1 MNQFPDSRV
10 SIPKARRFEK
20 TREIHGDTR
29 VDGYAWLRDVDDA
42 DVVAYLEAER
52 SFYDSSTAHLRPLVD
67 SLTSDMAARV
77 PPTDSGAS
85 YGRSRFVY
93 YTRTPAGGEY
103 EQLWRGR
110 YLRGPAEGGSGSGD
124 RLLLDPDALT
134 GESAYVE
141 VGVSLI
147 SPDERLL
154 AYSVDTTGDEVYRL
168 RFRDLEPASGEP
180 RDLGDE
186 IPRAYYGGAW
196 SADSQTFFY
205 TVHDAAYRPYQV
217 WRHRVGTAVAQDV
230 LVLNEDDERYDVD
243 VRATRSGDLVVIHV
257 ANRDT
262 SEVWLVDAH
271 HPDDEPRCVE
281 PRRRRVEYACEHART
296 ASGDRLFIVT
306 NDGAT
311 EFRMMTAPLSTP
323 GRDSWVEV
331 LAEDPAERLYD
342 VTAFAGHLVTTVR
355 RDAVLMAR
363 SYRIT
368 DRGELADPVDIGP
381 SMPAGTLEPA
391 HNEQFETSELQVVE
405 ESWTHPKAWYSVDLA
420 AGERRHLM
428 TQDVPAY
435 DVGRYVSDR
444 LHAPVG
450 EVQIP
455 VTLVRHVD
463 TPLDGSAP
471 CLLYGYGAY
480 EACFE
485 PEFDAALTALL
496 DRGVVWAHAG
506 IRGGGEG
513 GRRWWLDGHLEHKQ
527 NTYRDHVAAADF
539 LADGLVD
546 GSRIVTRGLSAG
558 GLLQGAVFSQAP
570 ARWAGVIAEVPAV
583 DILTTMLD
591 PSIPLTINEW
601 DEWGDPREAD
611 EYWWLRAYSPYDNVP
626 AAGVRPDLLVTGT
639 LHDARV
645 MVWEPTK
652 WVAELRHSDPAW
664 SPRCLYRVELG
675 EGAHAGPSG
684 RYAHLRYEAE
694 IYAWTLDRFGLAH
707 DARRLSA
714 T

>member
-1 MNQFPDSRV
+1 M
-10 SIPKARRFEK
+10 RRNEQ
-20 TREIHGDTR
+20 TREIHGDVR
-29 VDGYAWLRDVDDA
+29 VDGYAWLREVGDPE
-42 DVVAYLEAER
+42 VATYLAAER

-67 SLTSDMAARV
+67 SLTNDMSARV
-77 PPTDSGAS
+77 PETDSGVS

-93 YTRTPAGGEY
+93 YTRTPAGSEY

-110 YLRGPAEGGSGSGD
+110 YLRGPAEGGPGSGD
-124 RLLLDPDALT
+124 DLLLDPTPLSSA
-134 GESAYVE
+134 SAYVE
-141 VGVSLI
+141 MGVSLV

-154 AYSVDTTGDEVYRL
+154 AYSVDTTGDEVYTL
-168 RFRDLEPASGEP
+168 RFRDLDEPSDEGEA
-180 RDLGDE
+180 RDLDDE
-186 IPRAYYGGAW
+186 IARSYYGGAW

-205 TVHDAAYRPYQV
+205 TVHDEAYRPYQV
-217 WRHRVGTAVAQDV
+217 WRHRIGTPVSGDV
-230 LVLNEDDERYDVD
+230 LVLAEDDEQYDLD
-243 VRATRSGDLVVIHV
+243 VRATRSGDVVVIYA

-271 HPDDEPRCVE
+271 HPAEPPRCVE

-296 ASGDRLFIVT
+296 PVGDRLLIVT
-306 NDGAT
+306 NDGAP
-311 EFRMMTAPLSTP
+311 EFRMMSAPLSAP

-331 LAEDPAERLYD
+331 VAEDPSERLYD
-342 VTAFAGHLVTTVR
+342 VTAFATHVVTTLR

-368 DRGELADPVDIGP
+368 DEGGLAGPVDVCP
-381 SMPAGTLEPA
+381 SFPIGTLMPA
-391 HNEQFETSELQVVE
+391 HNESFEAPELQVVE
-405 ESWTHPKAWYSVDLA
+405 ESWVHPKAWYAVDLSS
-420 AGERRHLM
+420 GERRHLM
-428 TQDVPAY
+428 TQSVPAY
-435 DVGRYVSDR
+435 DVDRYVTER
-444 LHAPVG
+444 LHAPSDG
-450 EVQIP
+450 VQVP
-455 VTLVRHVD
+455 VTVVRHVA

-506 IRGGGEG
+506 LRGGGEG
-513 GRRWWLDGHLEHKQ
+513 GRRWWQDGHLEHKQ
-527 NTYRDHVAAADF
+527 NTFSDHVAAADF

-546 GSRIVTRGLSAG
+546 GARIVTRGLSAG
-558 GLLQGAVFSQAP
+558 GLLQGVVFSQAP
-570 ARWAGVIAEVPAV
+570 TRWAGVIAEVPAV

-591 PSIPLTINEW
+591 PSIPLTVNEY
-601 DEWGDPREAD
+601 DEWGDPRKPD
-611 EYWWLRAYSPYDNVP
+611 EYRWLRAYSPYDNIP
-626 AAGVRPDLLVTGT
+626 AAGGRPDLLVTGA

-652 WVAELRHSDPAW
+652 WVAELRHTDPDW

-694 IYAWTLDRFGLAH
+694 IYAWTLDRFGLA
-707 DARRLSA
+707 
-714 T
+714 